1 MLSKTNYTVDTSVFQ
16 EACNQLPS
24 RDMKTTINRPTGN
37 FFYDAWE
44 LKEEFKGTAWEIL
57 YNSLPVTKGE
67 ARIIILD
74 PAHCYQTHADIDDRY
89 HLNILGEACYL
100 IDLVKEQ
107 MHGLEQDG
115 VWYNMDAG
123 LLHTATNFG
132 RRARIQL
139 VVRQL
144 LKKNE
149 LLDPVEIT
157 LSSTVANTDDTRFIF
172 DNTLSPWLN
181 TANKLGYIN
190 NFSYSPTTVKFNL
203 EKNKLDMFKNILP
216 IEFNLI

>member
-1 MLSKTNYTVDTSVFQ
+1 MLSKTNYTVDTSLFQ
-16 EACNQLPS
+16 EACNQLPR

-37 FFYDAWE
+37 FFYDQWV
-44 LKEEFKGTAWEIL
+44 LKDEYKGTVWETL
-57 YNSLPVTKGE
+57 YNSLPVDKGE

-107 MHGLEQDG
+107 MYGLEQDG
-115 VWYNMDAG
+115 VWYDMDAG

-132 RRARIQL
+132 RRARVQL
-139 VVRQL
+139 VVRHL

-149 LLDPVEIT
+149 LLDPLEIM
-157 LSSTVANTDDTRFIF
+157 LSSTVSNTDDTRFIF

-181 TANKLGYIN
+181 QANKLGYIN
-190 NFSYSPTTVKFNL
+190 NFSYSPITVKFNI
-203 EKNKLDMFKNILP
+203 EKNKLDLFKSILP
-216 IEFNLI
+216 AEFSLL